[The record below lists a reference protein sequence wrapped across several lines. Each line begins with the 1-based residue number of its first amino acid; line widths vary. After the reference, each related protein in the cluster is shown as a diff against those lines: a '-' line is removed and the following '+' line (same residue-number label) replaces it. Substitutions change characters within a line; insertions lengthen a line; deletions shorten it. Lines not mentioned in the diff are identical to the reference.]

1 MAPVLLFGLPS
12 TSSAQT
18 DDPTLIRIATSPI
31 DSASEPYYADD
42 KGFFRSAGLN
52 VQVQSISNGPAIA
65 AAVASGAIDI
75 GVGSSLPLALAHQRG
90 IPFVIIFPGGIY
102 SPQAPTTVL
111 MVAKDSPIHSAR
123 DLDGKTIGT
132 QALQSIAQ
140 LAPQTWIDSNGGNS
154 KTVQFVEMAASE
166 MSAAIE
172 HHRVDAIVA
181 IEPAVAKA
189 KRSARVLGDV
199 YQALPAGFAI
209 NVWFTTQR
217 FAEAHPALIVKL
229 RDTILTTAKW
239 ANAHH
244 RESGVILEKYAKIT
258 PAAVNDMV
266 RSTYGEV
273 LSASII
279 QPNIDI
285 AAKYGLLQRPFAA
298 SELLLNAVTK

>member
-1 MAPVLLFGLPS
+1 MAPVLLFGLQS

-111 MVAKDSPIHSAR
+111 MVAKDSPIRSAS

-140 LAPQTWIDSNGGNS
+140 LAPETWIDSNGGNS
-154 KTVQFVEMAASE
+154 KTVRFVEMASAE
-166 MSAAIE
+166 MSAAIK

-181 IEPAVAKA
+181 IEPSVAKA

-229 RDTILTTAKW
+229 RDTIRTTAKW

-244 RESGVILEKYAKIT
+244 RESGIILEKYAKIT
-258 PAAVNDMV
+258 PATVNDMV
-266 RSTYGEV
+266 RSTYGEA
-273 LSASII
+273 LSANII

-285 AAKYGLLQRPFAA
+285 AAKYGLLQRPFDA